1 MAFEVQNIY
10 STPQI
15 PRKRPCLR
23 PRRMTLIDL
32 RYTPVLDLQ
41 HSLLMPARIPIH
53 CFRPMSF
60 SLDACQGTYILRP
73 TPLSLMPARGPIH
86 LDLYFSLLVPVRRS
100 LHLVLHDSP
109 DACQET
115 YSLSRPFFV
124 LLTLVTWMFWV
135 FFSQIYLLYSQIN
148 SWHQH
153 DLNWY
158 IVCIFLININGN
170 VRLQILHII

>member
-86 LDLYFSLLVPVRRS
+86 LDLYFSLLVPARRS

-109 DACQET
+109 DACQEIC
-115 YSLSRPFFV
+115 SLSRPFFCTV
-124 LLTLVTWMFWV
+124 DLGHMNVWFFFLKYISYTLK
-135 FFSQIYLLYSQIN
+135 
-148 SWHQH
+148 
-153 DLNWY
+153 
-158 IVCIFLININGN
+158 
-170 VRLQILHII
+170 